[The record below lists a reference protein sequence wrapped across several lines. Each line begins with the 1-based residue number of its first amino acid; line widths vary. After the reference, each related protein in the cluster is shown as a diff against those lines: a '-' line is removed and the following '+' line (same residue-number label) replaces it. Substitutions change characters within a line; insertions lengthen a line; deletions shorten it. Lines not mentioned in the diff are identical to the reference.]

1 MAENPFAS
9 GSGFRAASGP
19 AFRAALIDALMAK
32 PLKGRPGLT
41 EALYVL
47 HFGNVEGP
55 EGLVNGGVAIL
66 ETGRVFGGDSGYYYT
81 GSYTADDDTLEAAV
95 TVQRHNAG
103 WLNVWGDRVEAF
115 VVQFAGQRC
124 DGGSVI
130 EGQMHRL
137 DMPDQPLVM
146 KWFRMADL
154 P

>member
-1 MAENPFAS
+1 MVED
-9 GSGFRAASGP
+9 
-19 AFRAALIDALMAK
+19 AFRTALIEALLAK
-32 PLKGRPGLT
+32 RLKGRPGVT

-47 HFGNVEGP
+47 HFGKVERP
-55 EGLVNGGVAIL
+55 EGLVNGGVAVL

-81 GSYTADDDTLEAAV
+81 GTYTADGDTLEAVV

-103 WLNVWGDRVEAF
+103 WLNVWGDCAEAF
-115 VVQFAGQRC
+115 VVRFTGQRN
-124 DGGSVI
+124 DGGAVI

-137 DMPDQPLVM
+137 DMPDHGLVM